1 MDKVIEHACQYR
13 VRYSDTDK
21 MGVVYHGNYLRL
33 FEIARTE
40 LLRSRGLPYAELES
54 SGYMLPVLTSHAEYI
69 MPARYDDL
77 LTLHA
82 TIDTEISAR
91 MTITYAIT
99 RGVDTL
105 VTGWTRHAFV
115 TANEFKPVRPPRF
128 FLDIV
133 KDHVE

>member
-1 MDKVIEHACQYR
+1 MDRVIEHACQYR

-40 LLRSRGLPYAELES
+40 LLRARGLPYSELEA
-54 SGYMLPVLTSHAEYI
+54 SGYMLPVLASHAEYI

-82 TIDTEISAR
+82 TIDEEISVR
-91 MTITYAIT
+91 MKITYSIK
-99 RGVDTL
+99 RGADTL

-115 TANEFKPVRPPRF
+115 TASEFKPVRPPRI

-133 KDHVE
+133 KDHD

>member
-1 MDKVIEHACQYR
+1 MSSEIHHATEYR

-40 LLRSRGLPYAELES
+40 MLRSLGLPYAELES
-54 SGYMLPVLTSHAEYI
+54 SGYMLPVLESYAAYTQ
-69 MPARYDDL
+69 PARYDDL

-82 TIDTEISAR
+82 TIDQAVSMR
-91 MTITYAIT
+91 MTISYVIM
-99 RGVDTL
+99 RRSETL

-115 TANEFKPVRPPRF
+115 TAEHFRPVRPPKV

-133 KDHVE
+133 KDHS